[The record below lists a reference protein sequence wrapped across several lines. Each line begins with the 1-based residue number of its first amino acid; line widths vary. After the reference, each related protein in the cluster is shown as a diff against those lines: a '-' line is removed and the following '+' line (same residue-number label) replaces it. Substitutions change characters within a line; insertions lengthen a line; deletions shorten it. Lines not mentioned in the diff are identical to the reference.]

1 MVTVDFDRDS
11 IASSNGTLALE
22 LTAERREDERLCR
35 APRLPPASMLCGMR
49 ALTYFV
55 EVDSA
60 SCGIQLFDD
69 ACRAYF
75 RNRLFESIKRHSS
88 QLHAYALL
96 ADHAWLLVS
105 ISSHWPLA
113 SLIGQVLDAYL
124 IYFNQRFRR
133 SSRRLR
139 FYSALCRVEGER
151 VVREC
156 YRYIE
161 QRPLKVGES
170 ELLGDIEWS
179 SYPSN
184 AFGHAGSGLV
194 RHGCLE
200 SLGSDELGSLARYRS
215 FVAQPL
221 DPLCERYLDVALHER
236 SNIEERNLNPAITE
250 AFERGQSYS

>member
-1 MVTVDFDRDS
+1 VTVDFDRDS

-105 ISSHWPLA
+105 AFAGAVAVFAFIQPCVEWRERGLFASAIGILSKGHLRLVRVSYWAISNGRVTPRTPLA
-113 SLIGQVLDAYL
+113 KQV
-124 IYFNQRFRR
+124 
-133 SSRRLR
+133 
-139 FYSALCRVEGER
+139 
-151 VVREC
+151 
-156 YRYIE
+156 
-161 QRPLKVGES
+161 
-170 ELLGDIEWS
+170 
-179 SYPSN
+179 
-184 AFGHAGSGLV
+184 AGSSGT
-194 RHGCLE
+194 
-200 SLGSDELGSLARYRS
+200 A
-215 FVAQPL
+215 A
-221 DPLCERYLDVALHER
+221 
-236 SNIEERNLNPAITE
+236 SNH
-250 AFERGQSYS
+250 

>member
-113 SLIGQVLDAYL
+113 SLIGQVQHAYL

-133 SSRRLR
+133 STSRRARFLR
-139 FYSALCRVEGER
+139 RSAVECR
-151 VVREC
+151 
-156 YRYIE
+156 
-161 QRPLKVGES
+161 ES
-170 ELLGDIEWS
+170 ELFASAIGILSKMAACGWRESALLGDTEWS
-179 SYPSN
+179 SYPAN
-184 AFGHAGSGLV
+184 AFGHA
-194 RHGCLE
+194 R
-200 SLGSDELGSLARYRS
+200 
-215 FVAQPL
+215 
-221 DPLCERYLDVALHER
+221 
-236 SNIEERNLNPAITE
+236 
-250 AFERGQSYS
+250 

>member
-1 MVTVDFDRDS
+1 
-11 IASSNGTLALE
+11 
-22 LTAERREDERLCR
+22 
-35 APRLPPASMLCGMR
+35 MR

-60 SCGIQLFDD
+60 SCGIQLYDD

-105 ISSHWPLA
+105 ISSHRPLA
-113 SLIGQVLDAYL
+113 SLIGQVQEAYL
-124 IYFNQRFRR
+124 LYFNQRF
-133 SSRRLR
+133 RRLR

-161 QRPLKVGES
+161 RRPLKVGES

-194 RHGCLE
+194 RHACLE
-200 SLGSDELGSLARYRS
+200 SLVSDELDSLAPYRS
-215 FVAQPL
+215 FLAQPL
-221 DPLCERYLDVALHER
+221 DPFCERYLDVALHER